1 MDLKPNELTDFFN
14 ALCDLASVET
24 LSRFRKQVDVT
35 NKLSQGFDPV
45 TEADK
50 AAEQVIR
57 QAISKRFSDHGIL
70 GEEFGATNADAEY
83 QWIIDP
89 IDGTKA
95 FISGLPS
102 WGTLIGLYKLGKPFA
117 GIMHQPFTGERYVCD
132 GEKSFLSHKDDTS
145 QLKTSD
151 TQALSD
157 AIIMTT
163 SPAFFNAHE
172 FERYQRLEA
181 LCKLPRYGADCY
193 AYCMLASGHI
203 DLVVEAGLNAYDI
216 AALIPIVEKS
226 GGIFTDWQ
234 GRSPAHGGQVLV
246 AANKTLHEKALEV
259 LAL

>member
-1 MDLKPNELTDFFN
+1 MDL
-14 ALCDLASVET
+14 
-24 LSRFRKQVDVT
+24 
-35 NKLSQGFDPV
+35 FDPV

-102 WGTLIGLYKLGKPFA
+102 W
-117 GIMHQPFTGERYVCD
+117 
-132 GEKSFLSHKDDTS
+132 
-145 QLKTSD
+145 
-151 TQALSD
+151 D

-163 SPAFFNAHE
+163 SPAFFDTHE

-193 AYCMLASGHI
+193 AYCMLA
-203 DLVVEAGLNAYDI
+203 
-216 AALIPIVEKS
+216 
-226 GGIFTDWQ
+226 
-234 GRSPAHGGQVLV
+234 
-246 AANKTLHEKALEV
+246 LEV